1 MASMN
6 GRSPLPAGCRFH
18 IWPRY
23 RLEIADRGAYLS
35 PSQAEVLLLLMSVP
49 GRLFSALE
57 IGETLYAEREN
68 GGPEF
73 AQNHV
78 RKQIHDLVR
87 RCRDAG
93 IDLKLKSP
101 LTSLGYAYAGVSVL
115 ESPKAALE
123 RLGVRID
130 TDRLDADRRAFSRA
144 NFRATMGMAR

>member
-1 MASMN
+1 MS
-6 GRSPLPAGCRFH
+6 GKSPLPAGCRFH

-23 RLEIADRGAYLS
+23 VLEIGDRVAYLS
-35 PSQAEVLLLLMSVP
+35 PSQAEVLLLLLSAP

-57 IGETLYAEREN
+57 IGDTLYSEREN

-78 RKQIHDLVR
+78 RKQVHDLVR

-101 LTSLGYAYAGVSVL
+101 VTSLGYAFMGVRAM
-115 ESPKAALE
+115 ESPKAPME
-123 RLGVRID
+123 RIVG
-130 TDRLDADRRAFSRA
+130 RLDADRRAFSRA
-144 NFRATMGMAR
+144 NFRTTMGLSR

>member
-1 MASMN
+1 MTEVLK
-6 GRSPLPAGCRFH
+6 RKSPLPPGCRFY

-23 RLEIADRGAYLS
+23 RLEVGGRTAHLS
-35 PSQAEVLLLLMSVP
+35 PSQAEVLLLLLSAS

-57 IGETLYAEREN
+57 IGETLYSQRED

-93 IDLKLKSP
+93 IDLRLKNP
-101 LTSLGYAYAGVSVL
+101 LTSLGYAFMGVGVL

-123 RLGVRID
+123 RMGC
-130 TDRLDADRRAFSRA
+130 RLDADRRAFSRA
-144 NFRATMGMAR
+144 NFRTTMGMAR